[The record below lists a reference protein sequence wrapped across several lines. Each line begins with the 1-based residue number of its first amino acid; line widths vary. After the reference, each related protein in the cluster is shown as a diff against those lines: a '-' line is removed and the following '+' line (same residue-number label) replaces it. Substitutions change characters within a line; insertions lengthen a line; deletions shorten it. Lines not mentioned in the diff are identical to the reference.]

1 MTITASPMTVPRIGP
16 GRLGQVPV
24 WELDAP
30 RVQRLRLGDARYPGA
45 PYYGSYGAYLI
56 QAGLGRAVVRHGG
69 GVAYQAPR
77 VVPWGLRGYARLGG
91 YPRGLGRVGPRR
103 LGQDPS
109 GVAPD
114 CHSWIPGVP
123 CSWSEL
129 GTDIRN
135 IIPGA
140 SPVPG
145 GGSGIDPTTGQPVYV
160 NRQGQ
165 NQPTPDPCAGQSSVL
180 CDLGAPTPDIPWWVW
195 GIGVAALALYTGAGK
210 GILSR

>member
-103 LGQDPS
+103 LGQ
-109 GVAPD
+109 
-114 CHSWIPGVP
+114 SWWEDFSTIFG
-123 CSWSEL
+123 
-129 GTDIRN
+129 
-135 IIPGA
+135 
-140 SPVPG
+140 PVPG
-145 GGSGIDPTTGQPVYV
+145 GGSVTTH
-160 NRQGQ
+160 
-165 NQPTPDPCAGQSSVL
+165 AGTTCVDSNGNAIAGNADGSCPSL
-180 CDLGAPTPDIPWWVW
+180 PSWAGYTATGLASAATSGLASDIPWWVYLL
-195 GIGVAALALYTGAGK
+195 GAGAIALYLGAGK
-210 GILSR
+210 GLLKR